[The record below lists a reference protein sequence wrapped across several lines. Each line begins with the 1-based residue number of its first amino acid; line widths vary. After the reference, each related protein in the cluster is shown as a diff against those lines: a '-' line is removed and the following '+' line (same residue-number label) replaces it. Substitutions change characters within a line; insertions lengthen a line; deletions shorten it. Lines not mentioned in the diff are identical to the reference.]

1 VADTGIGISGS
12 QEPISFLA
20 SSDLSSGGVYGTMS
34 VVGIRGQ
41 INTGGSNSSELV
53 GSGAT
58 LSTGTG
64 SGGGGG
70 TGCA

>member
-20 SSDLSSGGVYGTMS
+20 TSDLSGGSVYGTVR
-34 VVGIRGQ
+34 VVGISGQ
-41 INTGGSNSSELV
+41 INTGGSNGSELV

-58 LSTGTG
+58 LST
-64 SGGGGG
+64 
-70 TGCA
+70 